1 MNRRKKSKKNPD
13 KMNSIIEIK
22 VGDKVRL
29 NAQKERKGNLKRN
42 EWIEKNKE
50 RVFTVEQGVLLNGK
64 QTSITIF
71 QLKEDENEVKW
82 LFTANE
88 LKRIN

>member
-1 MNRRKKSKKNPD
+1 MNKKNSD
-13 KMNSIIEIK
+13 KINNIIEIK
-22 VGDKVRL
+22 IRSKVRIDL
-29 NAQKERKGNLKRN
+29 KNITRGNLKRN

-64 QTSITIF
+64 QTSTTIF

>member
-1 MNRRKKSKKNPD
+1 MNKKNSD
-13 KMNSIIEIK
+13 KINNIIEIK
-22 VGDKVRL
+22 IGSKVRIDL
-29 NAQKERKGNLKRN
+29 KNITRGNLKRN

-64 QTSITIF
+64 QTSTTIF

>member
-1 MNRRKKSKKNPD
+1 MKKMKN
-13 KMNSIIEIK
+13 KIESDMKI
-22 VGDKVRL
+22 GSKVRIEPK
-29 NAQKERKGNLKRN
+29 NVNRGNLKRN

-71 QLKEDENEVKW
+71 QLKEDDSEIKW
-82 LFTANE
+82 LFTVKE
-88 LKRIN
+88 LKRVN

>member
-1 MNRRKKSKKNPD
+1 MNKKNSD
-13 KMNSIIEIK
+13 KINNIIEIK
-22 VGDKVRL
+22 IGSKVRIEPK
-29 NAQKERKGNLKRN
+29 NANRGNLKRN

-64 QTSITIF
+64 QTSTTIF

>member
-1 MNRRKKSKKNPD
+1 MNRRKKSKKNSD

-29 NAQKERKGNLKRN
+29 NAQKEQKGNLKRN

-64 QTSITIF
+64 QTSTTIF